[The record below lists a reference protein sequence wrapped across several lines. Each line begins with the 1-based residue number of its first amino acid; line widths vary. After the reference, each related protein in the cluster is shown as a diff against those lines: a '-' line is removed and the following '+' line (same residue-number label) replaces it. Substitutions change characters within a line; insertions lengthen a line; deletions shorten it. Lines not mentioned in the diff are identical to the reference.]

1 MNMAHTLE
9 LPVQPLIPTRR
20 STFYYPMLMLPRP
33 QREAI
38 LTVYDFCRYT
48 DDIVDLAEEG
58 KAVYNP
64 FEFLNRWKTALDEA
78 IRQKS
83 PYPLL
88 NRLVDVA
95 RRFSI
100 PFELFFELIRGVE
113 MDLTQKRYVNF
124 DELYKYC
131 YRVASTV
138 GLMSMRILTKN
149 NPDMEAYAENLG
161 IGMQLTNIIRD
172 VAADHKMNRIYLPQ
186 TELNQWGVSESDI
199 TEKRITPQFREL
211 ILFQCERA
219 KGYYRKA
226 DELYGK
232 NRSYIFIP
240 ARAVQNIYYEL
251 LLKSENNIDDLL
263 MKKISLSF
271 PKKISIMLGTW
282 WKEK

>member
-1 MNMAHTLE
+1 MNHAIDITA
-9 LPVQPLIPTRR
+9 QPLIPTRR
-20 STFYYPMLMLPRP
+20 STFYYPMLMLPKP

-58 KAVYNP
+58 QAAYNP
-64 FEFLNRWKTALDEA
+64 FEFLNRWKIALEEA
-78 IRQKS
+78 ICRES
-83 PYPLL
+83 AYPML
-88 NRLVDVA
+88 NKLVNVA

-113 MDLTQKRYVNF
+113 MDLTQKRYPSF
-124 DELYKYC
+124 EELYRYC

-172 VAADHKMNRIYLPQ
+172 IAMDHKMNRIYLPQ
-186 TELNQWGVSESDI
+186 NELQEWGVLESDI
-199 TEKRITPQFREL
+199 AAKRMTPEFRDM
-211 ILFQCERA
+211 IRFQCERA
-219 KGYYRKA
+219 KKYYQIA
-226 DELYGK
+226 DEFHAK
-232 NRSYIFIP
+232 HRSYIFIP

-251 LLKSENNIDDLL
+251 LLKTERQKDQLFH
-263 MKKISLSF
+263 KKISLSF
-271 PKKISIMLGTW
+271 PKKIGILLRTW
-282 WKEK
+282 LKEK